1 MGTSDG
7 SPRANIFAAGS
18 ILWRRSPKKA
28 SSVEV
33 AIVHRPKYDDW
44 SFPKGKLDPGE
55 TSIDAAVREVKEETG
70 FDSRLGR
77 SLSYVTYPVPGHRRM
92 KKVLY
97 WAAEATGGA
106 FVPNAEVDELR
117 WIAPGDIGNE
127 LSYPMDHKILR
138 RFMAE
143 PADTS
148 TVLFVRHGSAG
159 SRSRFK
165 GNDVERPLDK
175 TGRRQA
181 ESLVPLLRAFGGD
194 AVYAADRAR
203 CVQTVGPY
211 ADSLGVPVVS
221 EHLLSEEGYADDPRK
236 GRRRARDIA
245 DLPGTPVVCSQGK
258 VIPDLMRWW
267 AEKDGITLPANRNR
281 KGSVWVL
288 SRHKG
293 RLVAADHIASP
304 LPTLVA
310 DN

>member
-1 MGTSDG
+1 MATSDG

-18 ILWRRSPKKA
+18 ILWRSSPRGDGA
-28 SSVEV
+28 VEV
-33 AIVHRPKYDDW
+33 AVVHRPKYDDW

-55 TSIDAAVREVKEETG
+55 TAVDAAVREVKEETG

-77 SLSYVTYPVPGHRRM
+77 SLSYVTYPIPGHRRV

-97 WAAEATGGA
+97 WAAEAIGGE
-106 FVPNAEVDELR
+106 FVPNDEVDELR
-117 WIAPGDIGNE
+117 WIAPEAVGRE
-127 LSYPMDHKILR
+127 LSYPMDHQILR
-138 RFMAE
+138 RFVAK

-148 TVLFVRHGSAG
+148 TVLLVRHGSAG

-165 GNDVERPLDK
+165 GNDVDRPLDK

-181 ESLVPLLRAFGGD
+181 ESLVSLLRAFGGD

-203 CVQTVGPY
+203 CVQTVAPF
-211 ADSLGVPVVS
+211 AESLGVDIVA

-236 GRRRARDIA
+236 GRHRAREIA
-245 DLPGTPVVCSQGK
+245 EQPGTPVICSQGK

-288 SRHKG
+288 SRHDG
-293 RLVAADHIASP
+293 RVVAADHIASP

-310 DN
+310 EH

>member
-18 ILWRRSPKKA
+18 ILWRRSP
-28 SSVEV
+28 SGDSGVEV
-33 AIVHRPKYDDW
+33 ALVHRPKYDDW

-55 TSIDAAVREVKEETG
+55 TAVDAAVREVKEETG

-77 SLSYVTYPVPGHRRM
+77 SLSYVTYPIPGHRRV

-97 WAAEATGGA
+97 WAAEVTGGE
-106 FVPNAEVDELR
+106 FVPNVEVDELR
-117 WIAPGDIGNE
+117 WVAPEDVGRE

-138 RFMAE
+138 RFVSK

-148 TVLFVRHGSAG
+148 TVLLVRHGSAG

-165 GNDVERPLDK
+165 GNDVDRPLDR

-181 ESLVPLLRAFGGD
+181 QSLVSLLRAFGGD
-194 AVYAADRAR
+194 SVYAADRAR
-203 CVQTVGPY
+203 CVQTVAPF
-211 ADSLGVPVVS
+211 AESLGVDITP

-236 GRRRARDIA
+236 GRHRARDIA
-245 DLPGTPVVCSQGK
+245 ELPGTPVVCSQGK

-288 SRHKG
+288 SRRDG
-293 RLVAADHIASP
+293 RLIAADHIASP
-304 LPTLVA
+304 LPTLTA
-310 DN
+310 DG